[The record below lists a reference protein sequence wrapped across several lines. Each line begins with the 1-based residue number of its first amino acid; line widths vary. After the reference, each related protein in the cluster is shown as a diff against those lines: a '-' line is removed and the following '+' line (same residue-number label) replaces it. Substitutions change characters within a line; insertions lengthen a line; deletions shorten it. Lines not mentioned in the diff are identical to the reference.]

1 MVEVPNGRLSPAQR
15 LVLTLE
21 RTLDR
26 WLSPLGVWVMRR
38 THGRIAGPWHVEALV
53 LTTRGRRSGR
63 RRTVVL
69 RYFPDGDGM
78 IVAAANDGGRTD
90 PGWFHNLTAE
100 PDARVEVGGR
110 STRVRAEVLPTDEAA
125 AWWER
130 IVHIQPSYE
139 RFRRA
144 TTRPIP
150 IVRLAPIDR
159 LAGAAET
166 AALP

>member
-1 MVEVPNGRLSPAQR
+1 
-15 LVLTLE
+15 
-21 RTLDR
+21 
-26 WLSPLGVWVMRR
+26 
-38 THGRIAGPWHVEALV
+38 
-53 LTTRGRRSGR
+53 
-63 RRTVVL
+63 
-69 RYFPDGDGM
+69 M

-166 AALP
+166 AAFP